1 MARLLAV
8 LGVLTVSLA
17 AYLLLRDPP
26 SPATPGD
33 RPPANQ
39 APAEPGSGGPAPVQ
53 DEATASPASPAA
65 PQPAPA
71 AAKAAEHP
79 DWIAFPDGSAL
90 PPLNGVA
97 KAPKLTWHRLLPY
110 TKVVGKERD
119 AQGRDWYVHENG
131 ARSTTYIDARGQA
144 VGELSMPAATKPVL
158 EEREAK

>member
-8 LGVLTVSLA
+8 LGILAVSLA
-17 AYLLLRDPP
+17 AWLLLREPP
-26 SPATPGD
+26 PGQAAGH

-39 APAEPGSGGPAPVQ
+39 APAASGSQGPAPAQDQDPAVQ
-53 DEATASPASPAA
+53 PSPPA

-71 AAKAAEHP
+71 AAKAGDHP

-119 AQGRDWYVHENG
+119 AQGREWYVHENG

-144 VGELSMPAATKPVL
+144 VGELSMPSATKPIL
-158 EEREAK
+158 DEGAAK